1 MPRKP
6 QRTKKTVATLTHP
19 DASRK
24 NIPTA
29 EFQSVMRKDEQNPV
43 RVAYERRNRDLD
55 PQLVWRGKDEQDW
68 SDLVVQAPPLYIQE
82 KVHPK
87 VLIDELMRS
96 GEWRVESGERG
107 IGELSTQLDLF
118 ADFNGLPDEARS
130 ADFYQHDA
138 NWTNRMILGDGLQVM
153 ASLAERE
160 GLRGKVQC
168 IYLDPPYGIKFNS
181 NFQWSTTSRDVR
193 DGKAGHITREPEQVK
208 AFRDTWRD
216 GIHSYLTYL
225 RDRLTVAR
233 DLLTE
238 SGSVFVQIGDEN
250 VHRVRAL
257 AEEVF
262 GEDNFISL
270 IVVWKTS
277 SQTSAVLS
285 TTCDY
290 IVWFAKNREHLKYRQ
305 IFTGKDFGDTNSSA
319 GEYKNFW
326 VGFGEYLTDKQA
338 TEAEKQELKRF
349 RPSPTTSQSGSET
362 TRFPFSFHG
371 AVFRPGPGG
380 WKSNN
385 VGFHRLA
392 KADRII
398 AREKSVSYVRF
409 LADFPVVPIS
419 ELWTDVRWGFDASLK
434 RYVVET
440 NPRVVQRCILMS
452 TDPGDLVLDPTC
464 GAGTTAYVAEQ
475 WGRRWITVDT
485 SRVALALARARIMGA
500 RYPYYL
506 LADSR
511 EGRKKSGEWTVDSGE
526 QEKLSTHH
534 SSLATLLP
542 THSIR
547 QGFVY
552 ERVPHITLKSIA
564 NNAEIDV
571 IWEKFQETLEPLREQ
586 LNCTLGQ
593 EKTPWEEWEIPREA
607 DGGWSEEA
615 KQLHAEWWEQRI
627 ARQKEIDASIAA
639 KADYEYLYDKPY
651 EDKKKVRVAGPF
663 TVESLSPHRVLSVD
677 EDDELIDGVAEPE
690 AGYGGEHDFAGMILE
705 NLKTAGVQQAHKEDK
720 ITFTAITPWP
730 GELICAE
737 GRISG
742 EWQVKSGE
750 QGDGKLSTR
759 HSPLTTE
766 NRVAIF
772 IGPEFG
778 TVSRPDLVQAAR
790 EAGDA
795 DFDALITCAF
805 NYDARSSEF
814 DKLGRI
820 PVLKARMNADLH
832 MADDL
837 KNTGKGNLFVI
848 FGEPD
853 ITVASEEWL
862 VDSGGNRIAP
872 YDIFTLVSG
881 VDRLA
886 EINGLDGE
894 DLRAYAELSR
904 RGEIWDYL
912 TNAAGGVLDTG
923 KYRGRAGK
931 AYDGGVSSVAWRCA
945 GLAGGTGNLPDLVRK
960 AGVDAKRDL
969 RELVERLRR
978 DQQNA
983 QRADGLTLH
992 SPLTTVH
999 YSQVAVHGVDVFH
1012 PNTGEIRSDSADGI
1026 ACWFIDTDYNEES
1039 FFVRH
1044 AYFLGAN
1051 DPYKALKTTLKAEI
1065 NADAWATLNSDTSR
1079 PFDKPQSGRIAVKV
1093 INHLGDEVMKVFRV

>member
-1 MPRKP
+1 
-6 QRTKKTVATLTHP
+6 
-19 DASRK
+19 
-24 NIPTA
+24 
-29 EFQSVMRKDEQNPV
+29 
-43 RVAYERRNRDLD
+43 
-55 PQLVWRGKDEQDW
+55 
-68 SDLVVQAPPLYIQE
+68 
-82 KVHPK
+82 
-87 VLIDELMRS
+87 
-96 GEWRVESGERG
+96 
-107 IGELSTQLDLF
+107 
-118 ADFNGLPDEARS
+118 
-130 ADFYQHDA
+130 
-138 NWTNRMILGDGLQVM
+138 M

-168 IYLDPPYGIKFNS
+168 IYIDPPYGIKFNS
-181 NFQWSTTSRDVR
+181 NFQWSTTSTSVK
-193 DGKAGHITREPEQVK
+193 DGSAEHITREPEQVK

-225 RDRLTVAR
+225 RDRLLVVR

-238 SGSVFVQIGDEN
+238 SGSLFIQIGEEN

-257 AEEVF
+257 MDEVF
-262 GEDNFISL
+262 GDENFISEISFNKNSGL
-270 IVVWKTS
+270 GATLLPTANDYIIWYGKNRNLLKFRALNEVKEIGGDGIGRY
-277 SQTSAVLS
+277 TSAINVDGRIIPLS
-285 TTCDY
+285 RVEQDEEDDWKPCTYSD
-290 IVWFAKNREHLKYRQ
+290 
-305 IFTGKDFGDTNSSA
+305 
-319 GEYKNFW
+319 
-326 VGFGEYLTDKQA
+326 LTK
-338 TEAEKQELKRF
+338 
-349 RPSPTTSQSGSET
+349 
-362 TRFPFSFHG
+362 
-371 AVFRPGPGG
+371 PGPGRKYQVQFEG
-380 WKSNN
+380 KVYTSGQRWWGITPESMSRTLKSGRVKQTGKSISFNSLIRLLQDSPAFSINN
-385 VGFHRLA
+385 T
-392 KADRII
+392 
-398 AREKSVSYVRF
+398 
-409 LADFPVVPIS
+409 
-419 ELWTDVRWGFDASLK
+419 WTNIGGIMSRSDPK
-434 RYVVET
+434 IYVVQT
-440 NPRVVQRCILMS
+440 STAAIMRCILMT

-475 WGRRWITVDT
+475 WGRRWITIET

-511 EGRKKSGEWTVDSGE
+511 EGQLKEAEVTRTAPSETPVHGN
-526 QEKLSTHH
+526 
-534 SSLATLLP
+534 
-542 THSIR
+542 IR

-552 ERVPHITLKSIA
+552 NRVPHITLKSIA

-586 LNCTLGQ
+586 LNCALGQ
-593 EKTPWEEWEIPREA
+593 AKQPWEEWEIPREA

-615 KQLHAEWWEQRI
+615 KKLHAEWWEQRI

-663 TVESLSPHRVLSVD
+663 TVESLSPHRVLAVD
-677 EDDELIDGVAEPE
+677 EDDELIDGIAEPE
-690 AGYGGEHDFAGMILE
+690 AGYGEGPDFAGMILE

-737 GRISG
+737 GRYL
-742 EWQVKSGE
+742 E
-750 QGDGKLSTR
+750 GDQEAG
-759 HSPLTTE
+759 TE
-766 NRVAIF
+766 KRAAIF

-853 ITVASEEWL
+853 I
-862 VDSGGNRIAP
+862 
-872 YDIFTLVSG
+872 DILE
-881 VDRLA
+881 A
-886 EINGLDGE
+886 ENGQVRVKIN
-894 DLRAYAELSR
+894 
-904 RGEIWDYL
+904 
-912 TNAAGGVLDTG
+912 
-923 KYRGRAGK
+923 
-931 AYDGGVSSVAWRCA
+931 
-945 GLAGGTGNLPDLVRK
+945 
-960 AGVDAKRDL
+960 
-969 RELVERLRR
+969 
-978 DQQNA
+978 
-983 QRADGLTLH
+983 
-992 SPLTTVH
+992 
-999 YSQVAVHGVDVFH
+999 GVDVFH
-1012 PNTGEIRSDSADGI
+1012 PNTGEIRSDNADGI

-1051 DPYKALKTTLKAEI
+1051 DPYKALRTTLKAEI

-1079 PFDKPQSGRIAVKV
+1079 PFDKPTSGRIAVKV